1 MKCILGKSKV
11 KIIKGDLIKLALVGQ
26 FDVIVHGCNCFHTMG
41 AGIAKQIRT
50 TFPDAYKADLMT
62 KYGDKSKLGTYSIAS
77 VDNLNLKILN
87 AYTQYDFSGS
97 KIKIHY
103 SAIKSV
109 FSAIKSQYRGK
120 RIGYPKIGAG
130 LAGGNW
136 GIISEI
142 IDKELEGE
150 DHALVVYLGGV

>member
-62 KYGDKSKLGTYSIAS
+62 KYGDKSKLGTYSIAPIYQS
-77 VDNLNLKILN
+77 DLIVLN
-87 AYTQYDFSGS
+87 AYTQYHFSGS
-97 KIKIHY
+97 GRKIHY

-109 FSAIKSQYRGK
+109 FSAIKSQYSGK

>member
-1 MKCILGKSKV
+1 MR
-11 KIIKGDLIKLALVGQ
+11 IIKGDIIKLALDGQ

-41 AGIAKQIRT
+41 AGVAKQIKT
-50 TFPDAYKADLMT
+50 MFPAAYKADLMT

-77 VDNLNLKILN
+77 VDNLKILN

-97 KIKIHY
+97 GIKVHY

-109 FSAIKSQYRGK
+109 FSAIKSQYSGK

-142 IDKELEGE
+142 ID
-150 DHALVVYLGGV
+150 

>member
-1 MKCILGKSKV
+1 MR
-11 KIIKGDLIKLALVGQ
+11 IIKGDIIKLALDGQ

-41 AGIAKQIRT
+41 AGVAKQIKT
-50 TFPDAYKADLMT
+50 MFPAAYKADLMT

-77 VDNLNLKILN
+77 VDNLKILN

-97 KIKIHY
+97 GIKVHY

-109 FSAIKSQYRGK
+109 FSAIKSQYSGK